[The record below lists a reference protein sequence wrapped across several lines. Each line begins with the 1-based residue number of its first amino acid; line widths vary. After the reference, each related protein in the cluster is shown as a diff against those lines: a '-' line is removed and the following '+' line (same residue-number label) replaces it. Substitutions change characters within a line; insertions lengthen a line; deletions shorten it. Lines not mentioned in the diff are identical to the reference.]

1 MYDKRLGGKRMALL
15 QVRNFP
21 EDKYKQIA
29 KLAKE
34 QRRSIAQQAVLLID
48 KGLSDSE
55 SAKERRIRALERT
68 LSRPT
73 PDGLKGVDFAAMIR
87 EDRDR

>member
-34 QRRSIAQQAVLLID
+34 
-48 KGLSDSE
+48 
-55 SAKERRIRALERT
+55 
-68 LSRPT
+68 
-73 PDGLKGVDFAAMIR
+73 
-87 EDRDR
+87 